1 MKLKK
6 IFSAL
11 VSTALILPVIAASG
25 AIGACAEED
34 YILTDTDVQ
43 AGKAWGQAVTLQIP
57 ELDSSIIKEGCS
69 VVVEYENGSI
79 EFVCQ
84 SWNNPDI
91 EGCDKEI
98 WAKVPADSDENG
110 VATFSYDNIKKAFID
125 DGGAPSWDCLM
136 AIHVGVTDSADT
148 VVHKA
153 YITYGDS
160 SGEPAEEPEK
170 EPAKEPEK
178 EPEKAENATDKNPPS
193 GSDVPEAPTISFDM
207 SDWSKYIHLSPDAG
221 IAGIKVDTTRKGQ
234 YQGATMVLSV
244 DMKSDLS
251 GKYPTFAEGYKDDDG
266 NLVYPDA
273 SEESG
278 NLVKMGFELKAADF
292 GLETFDGATIT
303 FKYAFNEDAADI
315 LLGGCLYMYPVNEEY
330 EVLTSNAI
338 QLKVNTITK
347 ENINYYSNGF
357 VTAPAEAGATSILF
371 EVPLL
376 KGYTGD
382 LIMIDNLSIEIGG
395 KKIANVDGYNDTA
408 TPMKE
413 NDGVLKIEGNG
424 NKDTASSSEA
434 PKEDGGKFNPVI
446 IIVILLVIAA
456 IVLVV
461 VLVLKNKNRYY

>member
-6 IFSAL
+6 LLSAL
-11 VSTALILPVIAASG
+11 VSTALILPVIATAG
-25 AIGACAEED
+25 AIGASAEDD

-43 AGKAWGQAVTLQIP
+43 ADKAWGQALTLQTP
-57 ELDSSIIKEGCS
+57 ELDSSILKEGCT
-69 VVVEYENGSI
+69 VVVEYENGAI

-98 WAKVPADSDENG
+98 WAKVPATSDENG
-110 VATFSYDNIKKAFID
+110 VATYSYDNIKKAFID
-125 DGGAPSWDCLM
+125 DGGAASWDCLM
-136 AIHVGVTDSADT
+136 AIHVGVTDSVDT

-160 SGEPAEEPEK
+160 SEPAAEPEK
-170 EPAKEPEK
+170 EPVKEPEK
-178 EPEKAENATDKNPPS
+178 VEETTDKNPPS

-273 SEESG
+273 SEEKE

-292 GLETFDGATIT
+292 GLETFDGATVT
-303 FKYAFNEDAADI
+303 FKYAFNEDAANI
-315 LLGGCLYMYPVNEEY
+315 LLGGCIYMYATNEEY
-330 EVLTSNAI
+330 EVLTNNAM

-357 VTAPAEAGATSILF
+357 VTVPTEAGATSILF

-395 KKIANVDGYNDTA
+395 KKITNVDGYNDTA
-408 TPMKE
+408 KPMKE
-413 NDGVLKIEGNG
+413 NDGVLKIEGSG
-424 NKDTASSSEA
+424 NKDTSSSSEA
-434 PKEDGGKFNPVI
+434 PKEEGGKFNPI
-446 IIVILLVIAA
+446 IIVVILLVIAA

-461 VLVLKNKNRYY
+461 VLILKSKNRYY